1 MDTRQQERQDN
12 MEFKYLPEELRL
24 PENRRKNLF
33 LLTNGLGGYAS
44 VTAAFSAP
52 RCDQGVLVAAVK
64 APNVRYNLV
73 HRIQENL
80 SCSDEVYTLSTQE
93 FADDT
98 VAEDGYRWLEAFT
111 FDGIPTWT
119 YRAGA
124 LKVVRRLCMRMEEN
138 TVAVLYDI
146 ENEGAL
152 PATLNITPV
161 FKFAPKEDALKA
173 PKELTLEGNAVRCE
187 DNHLQIFTNGM
198 LKWIPQTWELL
209 AYPEDAIDGRPE
221 KGMAGRCCRIEKTVA
236 AGETTKLEVV
246 FTTEETTVV
255 GSRILEESCKR
266 NQELLDLCAFT
277 DPVARQLVLS
287 ADAYIARRE
296 STGGKTL
303 LAGYPL
309 FSDWGRDTMI
319 ALPGCCLATG
329 RLEDAKSILRTF
341 LAYERDG
348 LVPNL
353 FPEGDQAPMY
363 NTVDAALL
371 LIDSVWQY
379 VQRTNDWAFAW
390 EAWDP
395 MDRII
400 TNYRKG
406 THHGIG
412 MDEDGLIFAGK
423 GLDQV
428 TWMDVCVQGILPTP
442 RHGKPVEINAYWY
455 NALVIMDK
463 IAETLGHDRK
473 DFAELAELVQ
483 KSFLE
488 KFYISEKGYLRDVI
502 SGTNADEQIRC
513 NQIWALSMTHTMLSE
528 AQEKRV
534 LDTVSKHLYTPCG
547 LRTLSPEDPQYHPY
561 YGGEQLQ
568 RDMAYH
574 QGTTWVFPMGAYYR
588 AYLKVNGNT
597 PEAVQTVK
605 EGLANIPV
613 MMRRG
618 CAGQLPEIYDGDN
631 PSEGKGCFAQA
642 WSVGEILRVYEVIDS
657 IEKDNQS

>member
-1 MDTRQQERQDN
+1 MNFTYENRD
-12 MEFKYLPEELRL
+12 LHPEEAGLQ
-24 PENRRKNLF
+24 NTF

-44 VTAAFSAP
+44 MSAVFSAP
-52 RCDQGVLVAAVK
+52 RCDQGVLVAALK

-73 HRIQENL
+73 HRIRETL
-80 SCSDEVYTLSTQE
+80 KRGADTYTLSAQA
-93 FADDT
+93 FADAT
-98 VAEDGYRWLEAFT
+98 PAEDGWRWLQSFCY
-111 FDGIPTWT
+111 DGTPTWT
-119 YRAGA
+119 YQADG
-124 LKVVRRLCMRMEEN
+124 VQVIRRLGMEQEKNTAAVIYTIEN
-138 TVAVLYDI
+138 TTDEPV
-146 ENEGAL
+146 
-152 PATLNITPV
+152 TLTLTPV
-161 FKFAPKEDALKA
+161 FKFAPKEDALKE
-173 PKELTLEGNAVRCE
+173 PKELVLKGNAVRCDE
-187 DNHLQIFTNGM
+187 NEMQIFTNGI
-198 LKWIPQTWELL
+198 LKSVPQFWQTL
-209 AYPEDAIDGRPE
+209 AYPEDAVDGRPA
-221 KGMAGRCCRIEKTVA
+221 KGMAGGCCTIQKTVA
-236 AGETTKLEVV
+236 AGETASLEVV
-246 FTTEETTVV
+246 FTLEETSPTAAEILS
-255 GSRILEESCKR
+255 GSRKRSESLLEH
-266 NQELLDLCAFT
+266 CAFT
-277 DPVARQLVLS
+277 DPAARQLVCS

-319 ALPGCCLATG
+319 ALPGCCLSTG
-329 RLEDAKSILRTF
+329 RFDDAKSILRTF

-379 VQRTNDWAFAW
+379 VQRTGDWAFAW
-390 EAWDP
+390 EAWDT

-400 TNYRKG
+400 TGYRKG

-412 MDEDGLIFAGK
+412 MDEDGLIFAGQ

-455 NALVIMDK
+455 NALIIMDK
-463 IAETLGHDRK
+463 IAETLGYDRR
-473 DFAELAELVQ
+473 DYLELAEQV
-483 KSFLE
+483 KASFVE
-488 KFYISEKGYLRDVI
+488 KFYIPEKGYLKDVI
-502 SGTNADEQIRC
+502 SGTDADEQIRC
-513 NQIWALSMTHTMLSE
+513 NQIWALSMSHTMLSE
-528 AQEKRV
+528 AKERHV
-534 LDTVSKHLYTPCG
+534 LQTVQQHLYTPYG
-547 LRTLSPEDPQYHPY
+547 LRTLSPQDPQYHPH
-561 YGGEQLQ
+561 YGGEQLK

-597 PEAVQTVK
+597 AQAVQTVK

-613 MMRRG
+613 MMHQG

-631 PSEGKGCFAQA
+631 PSQGKGCFGQA
-642 WSVGEILRVYEVIDS
+642 WSVGEILRVYEEIHS
-657 IEKDNQS
+657 IEKEMAE

>member
-1 MDTRQQERQDN
+1 MKFLYQNQD
-12 MEFKYLPEELRL
+12 LHPEEAGCR
-24 PENRRKNLF
+24 NTF

-44 VTAAFSAP
+44 VTAVFSAP
-52 RCDQGVLVAAVK
+52 RCDQGILVAALK

-73 HRIQENL
+73 HRIRETL
-80 SCSDEVYTLSTQE
+80 TCGAETYVLSTQG
-93 FADDT
+93 FADGT
-98 VAEDGYRWLEAFT
+98 PAEDGWRWLESFSY
-111 FDGIPTWT
+111 DGIPTWT
-119 YRAGA
+119 YRAGN
-124 LKVVRRLCMRMEEN
+124 VQMVRTMAMEQEKN
-138 TVAVLYDI
+138 TVAVIYTI
-146 ENEGAL
+146 TNNGEI
-152 PATLNITPV
+152 PATLTLTPA
-161 FKFAPKEDALKA
+161 FKFAPKEDALKE
-173 PKELTLEGNAVRCE
+173 PRELTLEGGIVRCG
-187 DNHLQIFTNGM
+187 DHHVQIFTNGN
-198 LKWIPQTWELL
+198 LEKVPQVWQTL
-209 AYPEDAIDGRPE
+209 AYPEDATDGRPE
-221 KGMAGRCCRIEKTVA
+221 KGMAGSCCRIQKTVA
-236 AGETTKLEVV
+236 AGESAKLEVV
-246 FTTEETTVV
+246 FTMEKTSDT
-255 GSRILEESCKR
+255 GSRILENSCKR
-266 NQELLDLCAFT
+266 MDDLLQQCDFT
-277 DPVARQLVLS
+277 DPDARQLVLA

-329 RLEDAKSILRTF
+329 RIEDAKSILRTF

-371 LIDSVWQY
+371 VIDSVWQY

-455 NALVIMDK
+455 NALVIMDR
-463 IAETLGHDRK
+463 IAEVLGHDRK
-473 DFAELAELVQ
+473 DYEELAELV
-483 KSFLE
+483 KASFIE
-488 KFYISEKGYLRDVI
+488 KFYIPEKGYLKDVL
-502 SGTNADEQIRC
+502 SGTDADEQIRC

-528 AQEKRV
+528 AQEKNV
-534 LDTVSKHLYTPCG
+534 LAAVTKHLYTPYG
-547 LRTLSPEDPQYHPY
+547 LRTLSPEDPQYQPH
-561 YGGEQLQ
+561 YGGEQLK
-568 RDMAYH
+568 RDLAYH

-597 PEAVQTVK
+597 AQAVQTVK
-605 EGLANIPV
+605 EGLANIRV
-613 MMRRG
+613 MMHQG
-618 CAGQLPEIYDGDN
+618 CAGQLPEIYDGNN
-631 PSEGKGCFAQA
+631 PSQGKGCFGQA
-642 WSVGEILRVYEVIDS
+642 WSVGEILRVYEAIQS
-657 IEKDNQS
+657 IEKDNIV